1 MQISAVSS
9 SPNFLSGNSYVKK
22 NKRLFFNNFPWKIG
36 KFELEV
42 VDVGILGSGVCFQG
56 SHQHIL

>member
-1 MQISAVSS
+1 MLKKISVY
-9 SPNFLSGNSYVKK
+9 FLTICAD
-22 NKRLFFNNFPWKIG
+22 FPWKIG